1 MSIMH
6 QSPIEPEGVAPT
18 VQSTP
23 TRWNRRTAIYIAL
36 PLAALALYGLRGI
49 GTGKAHADAPP
60 PAVVTVSTPL
70 RQHITEW
77 DDYVGRF
84 EASQAVE
91 IRPRVSGALQS
102 IHFRDGDI
110 VHKGQL
116 LFVIDARPF
125 AAALA
130 EARAKEN
137 SAATA
142 LTLARS
148 ELARADRLVADQ
160 AVSREE
166 VDTLRAAAQ
175 SAAAAVAAARAQVR
189 ARALDVEFT
198 RVRSPITGRISD
210 RKVDIGNLVAGDSA
224 SSATLLTTVNALDP
238 IYFSFEGSEALYL
251 KQLRDKQAANGV
263 AQVQIRLQDESDYRW
278 SGKVDFTDNALDR
291 GSGTMRGRALI
302 ANPGYFLTPGMF
314 GNMRLSGGG
323 AVDALLVPDAAVQI
337 DQTRKIVYVVG
348 KDGAV
353 TAKPVETG
361 PLLNGLRVIRS
372 GIGPHDSVVIQ
383 GVQYAQPGSH
393 VSPQPGRITPVIPQA
408 ASRGFTA
415 PAASQATAAL
425 R

>member
-1 MSIMH
+1 MMMH
-6 QSPIEPEGVAPT
+6 QSPIETEAGVPAGRP
-18 VQSTP
+18 VLS
-23 TRWNRRTAIYIAL
+23 RWNRRKAAYAAL
-36 PLAALALYGLRGI
+36 PLAGLALFAMRGI
-49 GTGKAHADAPP
+49 GTGNAHADTPP
-60 PAVVTVSTPL
+60 PPVVTVSTPL

-102 IHFRDGDI
+102 IHFRDGDL

-148 ELARADRLVADQ
+148 ELARANRLVADQ

-166 VDTLRAAAQ
+166 VDTLRATAQ
-175 SAAAAVAAARAQVR
+175 SAAASLAAARAQVR

-198 RVRSPITGRISD
+198 QVRAPVTGRISD

-224 SSATLLTTVNALDP
+224 SSATLLTTINALDP
-238 IYFSFEGSEALYL
+238 IYFAFEGSEALYL
-251 KQLRDKQAANGV
+251 KQLRAKQAAQGSAN
-263 AQVQIRLQDESDYRW
+263 VQIRLQDEGDYRW
-278 SGKVDFTDNALDR
+278 SGKVDFTDNALNR
-291 GSGTMRGRALI
+291 GSGTIRGRAVI
-302 ANPGYFLTPGMF
+302 ANPDYFLTPGMF

-323 AVDALLVPDAAVQI
+323 AVDALLVPDAAVQV
-337 DQTRKIVYVVG
+337 DQDRKIVYVVG
-348 KDGAV
+348 KNGVVAV
-353 TAKPVETG
+353 RPVDAG
-361 PLLNGLRVIRS
+361 PLFNGLRVIRS
-372 GIGPHDSVVIQ
+372 GIGPHDKVVIR
-383 GVQYAQPGSH
+383 GMQYAQPGSP
-393 VSPQPGRITPVIPQA
+393 VSAEPGKITPVTPQV
-408 ASRGFTA
+408 ASRAFTA

>member
-1 MSIMH
+1 MTMH
-6 QSPIEPEGVAPT
+6 QSSIEAEASVRGE
-18 VQSTP
+18 QQTP
-23 TRWNRRTAIYIAL
+23 ARWSRRKAAYIAL
-36 PLAALALYGLRGI
+36 PLAALALFGLRGI
-49 GTGKAHADAPP
+49 GAGKAHADAPP
-60 PAVVTVSTPL
+60 PPVVTVSAPL
-70 RQHITEW
+70 QQHITEW

-102 IHFRDGDI
+102 IHFKDGDI

-148 ELARADRLVADQ
+148 ELARANRLIADQ

-166 VDTLRAAAQ
+166 VDTLRATAQ
-175 SAAAAVAAARAQVR
+175 SAVASLAAARAQVR
-189 ARALDVEFT
+189 AHALDVEFT
-198 RVRSPITGRISD
+198 QVRSPITGRISD
-210 RKVDIGNLVAGDSA
+210 RKVDIGNLVAGGSA
-224 SSATLLTTVNALDP
+224 GSATLLTTVNALDP
-238 IYFSFEGSEALYL
+238 IYFGFEGSEALYL
-251 KQLRDKQAANGV
+251 KQLREKQAAKGR
-263 AQVQIRLQDESDYRW
+263 AKVQIRLQDEGDYRW
-278 SGKVDFTDNALDR
+278 SGMVDFTDNALDR
-291 GSGTMRGRALI
+291 GSGTMRGRATI
-302 ANPGYFLTPGMF
+302 ANPDYFLTPGMF

-348 KDGAV
+348 KDGVV

-372 GIGPHDSVVIQ
+372 GIGAHDRVVIQ
-383 GVQYAQPGSH
+383 GVQYAQPGSP
-393 VSPQPGRITPVIPQA
+393 VSAQAGRILPVIPQL
-408 ASRGFTA
+408 ASRTFTA